1 VDLPNNQVE
10 LWSKHV
16 KCNQNGTKCNSIEL
30 HLRSVNESVNN
41 LVDSLRVTGSDFTS
55 VEAKSAAGGFPVSI
69 TESLSAL
76 ANLPGGGV
84 IILGLDEEAGFTP
97 VDLVNVTGMKAA
109 LGQKVRNFTPPVRL
123 DIDDG
128 EVDGK
133 PVIVARVQ
141 ECDAAHKPCRAPDG
155 KAYVRSWD
163 GDYAAS
169 ELEEQA
175 FLMQRTHPRVDS
187 IPVPTGTA
195 DELDPELI
203 ALWREGVD
211 GDDPSGLGRFEGDEQ
226 LRRGGILTADG
237 QPTLGG
243 LLALGIQP
251 QQFLPSVALQL
262 SNSSPTGGRARN
274 PAVLTGPLPV
284 ILDQPL
290 EWARQNFTRDV
301 VKVPTTVTST
311 RDTRGWG

>member
-30 HLRSVNESVNN
+30 HLRSVNESVND

-55 VEAKSAAGGFPVSI
+55 VEAKSAAGGFPESI

-97 VDLVNVTGMKAA
+97 VDLVNVAGMKAA
-109 LGQKVRNFTPPVRL
+109 LGQKVRNFSPPVRL

-175 FLMQRTHPRVDS
+175 FLMQRTHARADS
-187 IPVPTGTA
+187 IPVPTDTA

-211 GDDPSGLGRFEGDEQ
+211 GDDPSGLGRF
-226 LRRGGILTADG
+226 
-237 QPTLGG
+237 
-243 LLALGIQP
+243 
-251 QQFLPSVALQL
+251 
-262 SNSSPTGGRARN
+262 
-274 PAVLTGPLPV
+274 
-284 ILDQPL
+284 
-290 EWARQNFTRDV
+290 
-301 VKVPTTVTST
+301 
-311 RDTRGWG
+311 